1 MLIKKINL
9 KEISSRKM
17 PGRNIFDLINKDIL
31 GASKLSMEITKIEP
45 GQVVRPCHSHK
56 AEEVAYVMS
65 GKGRV
70 WVDGMMADLLEGDA
84 ILWPSGSKH
93 CLKNIGEKQ
102 LILLC
107 TFSTPEYQKDYKNY
121 EKINPFSTE

>member
-9 KEISSRKM
+9 KEISPRKM
-17 PGRNIFDLINKDIL
+17 PGRDIFDLINKDIL
-31 GASKLSMEITKIEP
+31 GANKLSMEITKIEP
-45 GQVVRPCHSHK
+45 GQILRPCHSHV
-56 AEEVAYVMS
+56 AEEVAYVIS
-65 GKGRV
+65 GKGKV
-70 WVDGMMADLLEGDA
+70 WVDGEMADLSRGDA

-121 EKINPFSTE
+121 DKITPFI

>member
-9 KEISSRKM
+9 KEISPRKM
-17 PGRNIFDLINKDIL
+17 PGRDIFDLINKDIL
-31 GASKLSMEITKIEP
+31 GAIKLSMEITKIEH
-45 GQVVRPCHSHK
+45 GQVVKPYHSHK
-56 AEEVAYVMS
+56 AEEVAYVIS

-70 WVDGMMADLLEGDA
+70 CVDGMMADLLEGDA

-93 CLKNIGEKQ
+93 CVKNIGEKQ

-121 EKINPFSTE
+121 EKVNPFSTE